1 MDDFNITLS
10 EACEILNRSKKSI
23 SRYISK
29 GLLHPIKIKNQ
40 NGILEY
46 RFSKSDIE
54 AFKLQEISNVGNKIQ
69 NIISYDNNLINK
81 SYIDSRINNNGQ
93 QWTGEDIVDNSGQDS
108 SGHEKTVDDK
118 KEENTEIIILLKETI
133 GLLKE
138 QLSKKDEQIK
148 DLGFKIDQLIER
160 NRETNILIGHLQNK
174 VLMLEKQ
181 KDNIDKESQKTQ
193 VDTIRH
199 DKTQMDTK
207 NEITQ
212 TTINPN
218 TYNNNI
224 NNNGQQWTVE
234 DIVDNSGQDSSE
246 HEKTKKDTKQDN
258 QQENSK
264 KGFFTIIRNF
274 LKLSK

>member
-10 EACEILNRSKKSI
+10 ETCEILNRSKKSI

-40 NGILEY
+40 KGILEY

-54 AFKLQEISNVGNKIQ
+54 AFKLQETSNADNKIQ
-69 NIISYDNNLINK
+69 NITSYYNNAINSK
-81 SYIDSRINNNGQ
+81 INNSGQ
-93 QWTGEDIVDNSGQDS
+93 KWTQEDIVGTKGQDNSGHKKTLDDS
-108 SGHEKTVDDK
+108 K
-118 KEENTEIIILLKETI
+118 KENTEIIILLKETI
-133 GLLKE
+133 EILKE

-148 DLGFKIDQLIER
+148 DLSFKIDQLIER

-181 KDNIDKESQKTQ
+181 RDNIDKESQKTQ
-193 VDTIRH
+193 ADTIRQ
-199 DKTQMDTK
+199 DKTHMDTENK
-207 NEITQ
+207 NTQ
-212 TTINPN
+212 AIINQN
-218 TYNNNI
+218 TCNNNI
-224 NNNGQQWTVE
+224 NSNGQHWTKE
-234 DIVDNSGQDSSE
+234 DIVNTKGQDNSGYE
-246 HEKTKKDTKQDN
+246 RTEKDTKQNN

-274 LKLSK
+274 LKPFK